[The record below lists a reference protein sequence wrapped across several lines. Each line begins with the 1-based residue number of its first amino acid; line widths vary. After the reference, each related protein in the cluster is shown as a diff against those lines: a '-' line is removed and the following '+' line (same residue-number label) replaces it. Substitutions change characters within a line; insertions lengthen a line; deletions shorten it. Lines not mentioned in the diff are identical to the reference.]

1 MQYSSSFIFRYA
13 RVLFLKREYQLAIP
27 IIKQAIDLY
36 PTTDKYCDL
45 ATCYLE
51 TGKYKEAENAFSDAI
66 TMLPHHIVPRYQ
78 LYLLYQKTG
87 EKEKAE
93 NMANSIIQIKPK
105 NDNERIR
112 EIRNQL
118 FKKAF

>member
-1 MQYSSSFIFRYA
+1 M
-13 RVLFLKREYQLAIP
+13 KREYQLAIP
-27 IIKQAIDLY
+27 IIKQAIDPY